1 MAKKRLTWAERKAGQ
16 DAAAAKF
23 WAAQE
28 ARDPNQSG
36 FSPEQQAA
44 GAAREAELL
53 AEQQARVAAGGPKFL
68 VPEVEARNFMGGHR
82 D

>member
-1 MAKKRLTWAERKAGQ
+1 MGKKRLTWAERKAGQ
-16 DAAAAKF
+16 EAASAKF

-28 ARDPNQSG
+28 ARDPAPG
-36 FSPEQQAA
+36 FTPGQEAA
-44 GAAREAELL
+44 GRERDAEQL
-53 AEQQARVAAGGPKFL
+53 AQQQARIAAGGPKFL

>member
-16 DAAAAKF
+16 DAASAKF

-28 ARDPNQSG
+28 ARDPASG
-36 FSPEQQAA
+36 FTPGQEAA
-44 GAAREAELL
+44 GRELDAEQL
-53 AEQQARVAAGGPKFL
+53 AQQQARIAGGGPRFIA
-68 VPEVEARNFMGGHR
+68 PEVEARNFTGGHR

>member
-16 DAAAAKF
+16 DAASAKF

-28 ARDPNQSG
+28 ARDPARSQFNAGQ
-36 FSPEQQAA
+36 EAA
-44 GAAREAELL
+44 GAERDAEQL
-53 AEQQARVAAGGPKFL
+53 AEQQARIAAGGPRFI
-68 VPEVEARNFMGGHR
+68 VPEVEARNFTGGHR